1 VEVKQFFLR
10 SAEDVTG
17 GEIVFFNVSS
27 KKMRSTRITSAEC
40 VIREADIIARW
51 DKRKS

>member
-1 VEVKQFFLR
+1 MEVKQFFLR

-17 GEIVFFNVSS
+17 GEIVFNVSS